1 MKYYVGIDGGGSKTF
16 ACISDGHNMISSVEV
31 GATNYH
37 SVGIESVQVE
47 LERIFLYL
55 LKELHIQKDD
65 IRSLCLG
72 CAGIDCT
79 KDEQTIYN
87 LFRKIGYKNRLQVC
101 NDSIIAL
108 VAANGK
114 KTGGL
119 IISGTGSIA
128 VGVDENGQVYRVGG
142 WGHILDDIGSGYF
155 IGKRA
160 IQAIM
165 KYYDGRG
172 SKTILW
178 DEIKEKL
185 KITSPEDLIPYT
197 YDNKL
202 SKQMISSLAESVI
215 NVSKFD
221 GVARNI
227 IDEAVKGL
235 TDMAITLISK
245 IDKYD
250 IPLGLYGSI
259 LLKSEIIREE
269 LCKQINNHYPDIII
283 KIPTISAAEGALILA
298 MEGDACQ

>member
-1 MKYYVGIDGGGSKTF
+1 MKYYIGIDGGGSKTLV
-16 ACISDGHNMISSVEV
+16 CISDGDNIISSFEV

-37 SVGIESVQVE
+37 SVGIKSVQDE
-47 LERIFLYL
+47 LEKLFLYL
-55 LKELHIQKDD
+55 LKEHNIQKKD

-72 CAGIDCT
+72 CAGIDCD

-87 LFRKIGYKNRLQVC
+87 LVREIGYKNKLQVY

-108 VAANGK
+108 VAVNGK

-119 IISGTGSIA
+119 IVSGTGSIA
-128 VGVDENGQVYRVGG
+128 IGVDDNDKIYRVGG

-165 KYYDGRG
+165 KHHDGR
-172 SKTILW
+172 SIKTILW

-185 KITSPEDLIPYT
+185 KLTNPEELIPYV

-202 SKQMISSLAESVI
+202 SKQMIASLAESVI
-215 NVSKFD
+215 NYSRFD
-221 GVARNI
+221 RVARNI
-227 IDEAVKGL
+227 IDEAISGL
-235 TDMAITLISK
+235 ADMAITLISR
-245 IDKYD
+245 IGKYD

-269 LCKQINNHYPDIII
+269 LSKQINSYYPDIKI
-283 KIPTISAAEGALILA
+283 KVPTITAAEGALILA
-298 MEGDACQ
+298 MGGDVCQ